1 MIYGDLID
9 LSEITPSAS
18 ASEPK
23 FRTERCCRL
32 LMSPRTG
39 VTAVT
44 RRMSTA
50 QHPTASAFA
59 LADVTQ
65 VALCLPTNTPRR
77 NRSSAARTPSHV
89 LRRFARAQHSERSRS
104 LSLPCHWH
112 RAKHVGHRCVS
123 IPRTKMS
130 LFDASNPNRHHA
142 ACRPRPIAMHGMQ
155 RITTSYSP
163 VG

>member
-1 MIYGDLID
+1 MISSDLID
-9 LSEITPSAS
+9 LSEITPSSS

-65 VALCLPTNTPRR
+65 VALRLPTNTPRR

-130 LFDASNPNRHHA
+130 LFDASNLNRHHA
-142 ACRPRPIAMHGMQ
+142 APHRDARNAASRRPI
-155 RITTSYSP
+155 R
-163 VG
+163 